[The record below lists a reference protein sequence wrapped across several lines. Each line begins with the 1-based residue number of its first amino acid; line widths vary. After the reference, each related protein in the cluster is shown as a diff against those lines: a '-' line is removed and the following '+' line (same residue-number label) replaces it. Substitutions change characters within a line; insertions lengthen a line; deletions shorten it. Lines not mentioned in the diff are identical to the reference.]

1 MERKE
6 IFSAF
11 LKRKRLEKGLG
22 LREFAR
28 IIDMQPSN
36 YCSVE
41 SGSLPPPSNRLD
53 TMISAL
59 EIRKGSADYHT
70 FMDLASETRDEI
82 PPDIIELIKSN
93 SLIPSMLR
101 TIEDT
106 ELKPAQLKRLIE
118 DIRSGRYRKEASN

>member
-11 LKRKRLEKGLG
+11 LKRKRLGKNIG

-41 SGSLPPPSNRLD
+41 SGSLPPPLD
-53 TMISAL
+53 KLDAMISAL
-59 EIRKGSADYHT
+59 GIKKGSADYYQ
-70 FMDLASETRDEI
+70 FMDL
-82 PPDIIELIKSN
+82 
-93 SLIPSMLR
+93 
-101 TIEDT
+101 
-106 ELKPAQLKRLIE
+106 
-118 DIRSGRYRKEASN
+118 

>member
-6 IFSAF
+6 VFAAF
-11 LKRKRLEKGLG
+11 LKRKRLVKGLG

-36 YCSVE
+36 YCCIE
-41 SGSLPPPSNRLD
+41 SGSLPPPSNKLD
-53 TMISAL
+53 VMVSAL
-59 EIRKGSADYHT
+59 GIKKGSSDYYR

-82 PPDIIELIKSN
+82 PPDISELIKSN
-93 SLIPSMLR
+93 ALIPAMLR

-106 ELKPAQLKRLIE
+106 ELKPTQLKKIIE
-118 DIRSGRYRKEASN
+118 DIRSGRYKKKTSN

>member
-6 IFSAF
+6 IFSTF
-11 LKRKRLEKGLG
+11 LKRNRLGKNIG

-41 SGSLPPPSNRLD
+41 SGSLPPPLD
-53 TMISAL
+53 KLGAMVSAL
-59 EIRKGSADYHT
+59 GIKKGSADYHT
-70 FMDLASETRDEI
+70 FMDLASETRDDI
-82 PPDIIELIKSN
+82 PSDIRELIKSN
-93 SLIPSMLR
+93 SLIPAMLR

-106 ELKPAQLKRLIE
+106 ELKPEQLKEIIK
-118 DIRSGRYRKEASN
+118 DIRSGHYKKKTSN

>member
-11 LKRKRLEKGLG
+11 LKRKRLEKNLG

-36 YCSVE
+36 YCAVE
-41 SGSLPPPSNRLD
+41 SGSLPPPLD
-53 TMISAL
+53 KLDAMISEL
-59 EIRKGSADYHT
+59 GIKKGSTDYHT

-82 PPDIIELIKSN
+82 PPDVAELIKSN
-93 SLIPSMLR
+93 SLIPAMLR

-106 ELKPAQLKRLIE
+106 ELKPAQLRKIIE
-118 DIRSGRYRKEASN
+118 DIRSGRYKKKTSN